1 MADRPKP
8 DAAQPPGPAEPT
20 EAGSPTLEARMA
32 RLREIVEA
40 LEADRLE
47 LDQALA
53 LFEEAVGHIRA
64 AEQLIAEAELR
75 VEELRRESGDT
86 TLRPFGSES
95 Q

>member
-1 MADRPKP
+1 
-8 DAAQPPGPAEPT
+8 
-20 EAGSPTLEARMA
+20 MA
-32 RLREIVEA
+32 RLREIVAA

-47 LDQALA
+47 LDQALV

-64 AEQLIAEAELR
+64 AEQLIANAELR
-75 VEELRRESGDT
+75 VEELRRESGDA